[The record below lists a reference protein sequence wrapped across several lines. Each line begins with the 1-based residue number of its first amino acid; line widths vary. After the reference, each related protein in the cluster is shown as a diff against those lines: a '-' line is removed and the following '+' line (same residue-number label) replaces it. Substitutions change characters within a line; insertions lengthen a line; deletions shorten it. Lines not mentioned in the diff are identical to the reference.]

1 MEHPATKPEQYRAL
15 GLSTFAFTVCFATWT
30 LFSIL
35 GIRISDDLG
44 LSGTQLG
51 LLMATPILSGSI
63 SRVFLGIWTNR
74 YGGRRVLGMLMLITA
89 ACVYLLTFA
98 KNYPML
104 LLGALGLGLAGG
116 SFIVGASYT
125 TAWYEPSKQGVAL
138 GIFGAGNVGAAI
150 TSLAAPLLLLAVGWE
165 KTAQIYAAVLALSG
179 ALFTLLAKD
188 DPETAQHAKAQVPS
202 LPERAAPLKELQ
214 VWRFGLYYFFV
225 FGGFVA
231 LALWLPH
238 YLMGVYGLPLQAAG
252 AVAALFIIP
261 ASLFRALAGWLA
273 NRYGARRLM
282 YSALI
287 ISVACTFLLSYP
299 PTEYVVH
306 GTEGDIRFSLTT
318 VLPMFM
324 VIIFIL
330 GLSMSVGKA
339 AVYNHIPVYY
349 PNHVGVVGGVVG
361 MIGGLGGFVLP
372 LGFGVLKDIT
382 GIWQSCFMLMFS
394 VVTAALIWMH
404 FAIRKAE
411 RVEWAANEE
420 RTDLP

>member
-1 MEHPATKPEQYRAL
+1 
-15 GLSTFAFTVCFATWT
+15 
-30 LFSIL
+30 
-35 GIRISDDLG
+35 
-44 LSGTQLG
+44 
-51 LLMATPILSGSI
+51 
-63 SRVFLGIWTNR
+63 
-74 YGGRRVLGMLMLITA
+74 
-89 ACVYLLTFA
+89 
-98 KNYPML
+98 
-104 LLGALGLGLAGG
+104 
-116 SFIVGASYT
+116 
-125 TAWYEPSKQGVAL
+125 
-138 GIFGAGNVGAAI
+138 
-150 TSLAAPLLLLAVGWE
+150 
-165 KTAQIYAAVLALSG
+165 
-179 ALFTLLAKD
+179 
-188 DPETAQHAKAQVPS
+188 
-202 LPERAAPLKELQ
+202 
-214 VWRFGLYYFFV
+214 
-225 FGGFVA
+225 
-231 LALWLPH
+231 
-238 YLMGVYGLPLQAAG
+238 
-252 AVAALFIIP
+252 
-261 ASLFRALAGWLA
+261 
-273 NRYGARRLM
+273 M